1 MARAC
6 KECGFPLTGNEQTC
20 PECGAPVGTTSTTQS
35 RCPECG
41 YPLTGSETAC
51 PECGN
56 PLQAQQPAQQPQQPQ
71 TAQQPATQPQAAQ
84 PQQTTQQQPA
94 PQQVYYAAP
103 QPVADEPYRTASELF
118 WSCQFYKV
126 FKGKH
131 FDLGQ
136 RLYECFDL
144 WWECVKVW
152 WYDFKNRFCQFSG
165 RASRREFFSFVGFG
179 GLAFPL
185 NPFFI
190 LSLMLIVGFIP
201 WLAITVRRYHD
212 IGKSGWW
219 MFVPIANFFLL
230 FKKSDDGPNEY
241 GHEPDPVNQSPALW
255 LVIITLIAIPVMYL
269 ILFGVIFSAARSS
282 MYYGY

>member
-1 MARAC
+1 M
-6 KECGFPLTGNEQTC
+6 
-20 PECGAPVGTTSTTQS
+20 
-35 RCPECG
+35 
-41 YPLTGSETAC
+41 
-51 PECGN
+51 
-56 PLQAQQPAQQPQQPQ
+56 
-71 TAQQPATQPQAAQ
+71 
-84 PQQTTQQQPA
+84 
-94 PQQVYYAAP
+94 YYAAP
-103 QPVADEPYRTASELF
+103 QPAAPQPAPQPAADEPYRTVSELF

-179 GLAFPL
+179 GYAFPL

-190 LSLMLIVGFIP
+190 LSLVLIVGFIP

-212 IGKSGWW
+212 VGKSGWW
-219 MFVPIANFFLL
+219 MFVPIASFFLL

-241 GHEPDPVNQSPALW
+241 GDRPDEVNQSPALW
-255 LVIITLIAIPVMYL
+255 LVIISLIAIPVLYL

-282 MYYGY
+282 MYYYGY

>member
-1 MARAC
+1 M
-6 KECGFPLTGNEQTC
+6 
-20 PECGAPVGTTSTTQS
+20 
-35 RCPECG
+35 
-41 YPLTGSETAC
+41 
-51 PECGN
+51 
-56 PLQAQQPAQQPQQPQ
+56 
-71 TAQQPATQPQAAQ
+71 
-84 PQQTTQQQPA
+84 
-94 PQQVYYAAP
+94 YYAAP
-103 QPVADEPYRTASELF
+103 QPAPQPAPQRVADEPYRTVSELF

-165 RASRREFFSFVGFG
+165 RASRREYFSFTGFG

-185 NPFFI
+185 NPFFM
-190 LSLMLIVGFIP
+190 LSLVLIVGFIP

-212 IGKSGWW
+212 VGKSGWW

-230 FKKSDDGPNEY
+230 LKKSDDGPNEY
-241 GHEPDPVNQSPALW
+241 GHEPDPVNQSPAFW
-255 LVIITLIAIPVMYL
+255 LVVITLIAIPVMYL

-282 MYYGY
+282 YYYGY